1 MFPQSLRRFRLAIAL
16 TVTAAVV
23 LLLLSQP
30 SIAAL
35 STRGLPQA
43 TATISGPSIS
53 GKLSL
58 IEIQPGL
65 ISVQV
70 SLKGDPAVL
79 TPGSHGIHFHETG
92 ICDSTTATRFSSAKG
107 HFDPGPFGN
116 TTPVEQ
122 NHPFHSGDLPNLQVN
137 SKGQGFLQT
146 VTTRA
151 NLKAGAT
158 SLLDSDGTA
167 IIIHANLDQ
176 QKTGGTAAEAGG
188 GRLACGILKAK

>member
-1 MFPQSLRRFRLAIAL
+1 MFSKSLRRFRLAIAL
-16 TVTAAVV
+16 TCAAVV
-23 LLLLSQP
+23 LVLLNQH

-35 STRGLPQA
+35 FSTRPQA
-43 TATISGPSIS
+43 TANLSGPSIS

-58 IEIQPGL
+58 IELQPGL
-65 ISVQV
+65 VSVQV
-70 SLKGDPAVL
+70 SVKGDPAVL
-79 TPGSHGIHFHETG
+79 TPGSHAIHFHETG
-92 ICDSTTATRFSSAKG
+92 ICDSTTTTRFSSAKG

-137 SKGQGFLQT
+137 SKGQGTLQT

-158 SLLDSDGTA
+158 SLLDADGTA

-176 QKTGGTAAEAGG
+176 QKAGGTAAEAGG
-188 GRLACGILKAK
+188 GRLACGILLAK

>member
-1 MFPQSLRRFRLAIAL
+1 MFLKSLRRFRLAIAF
-16 TVTAAVV
+16 TCAAVV

-35 STRGLPQA
+35 FSTRPQA
-43 TATISGPSIS
+43 TAAISGPSIS

-58 IEIQPGL
+58 IELQPGL
-65 ISVQV
+65 VSVQV
-70 SLKGDPAVL
+70 SVKGDPAVL

-137 SKGQGFLQT
+137 SKGQGTLQT

-151 NLKAGAT
+151 SLKAGPT
-158 SLLDSDGTA
+158 SLLDADGTA

-176 QKTGGTAAEAGG
+176 QKTGGTASESGG
-188 GRLACGILKAK
+188 GRLACGILLAK

>member
-1 MFPQSLRRFRLAIAL
+1 MFSKLLRRFRLAIAL
-16 TVTAAVV
+16 TCAAVV
-23 LLLLSQP
+23 LVLLNQP

-35 STRGLPQA
+35 FSTRPQA
-43 TATISGPSIS
+43 TANLSGPSIS

-58 IEIQPGL
+58 IELQPGL
-65 ISVQV
+65 VSVQV
-70 SLKGDPAVL
+70 SVKGDPAVL

-137 SKGQGFLQT
+137 SKGQGTLQT

-158 SLLDSDGTA
+158 SLLDADGTA

-176 QKTGGTAAEAGG
+176 QKAGGTAAEAGG
-188 GRLACGILKAK
+188 GRLACGILLAK